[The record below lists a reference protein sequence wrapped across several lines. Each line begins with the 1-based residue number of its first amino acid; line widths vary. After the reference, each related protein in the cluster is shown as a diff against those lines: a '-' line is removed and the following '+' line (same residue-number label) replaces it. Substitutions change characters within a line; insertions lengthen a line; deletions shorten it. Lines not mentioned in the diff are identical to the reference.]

1 MYLSV
6 YLHVCLPVCLCV
18 SVCLSVY
25 VCVCLSAC
33 VYLCVCLSVWVYVC
47 LSIFLTVQ
55 TYSLAHSIS
64 FFICLILMLSGASS
78 RRNVTT
84 STLRFSNFTEATP
97 QGSPKINNKVFNF
110 INGGYQFVFENSR
123 YRQFSRDSSSCR
135 CIRHFS
141 HFE

>member
-1 MYLSV
+1 MCLSV
-6 YLHVCLPVCLCV
+6 YLHVCLPVCV
-18 SVCLSVY
+18 YVCLFVW

-33 VYLCVCLSVWVYVC
+33 VCVSVCVSVYLLDCTDL
-47 LSIFLTVQ
+47 FFG
-55 TYSLAHSIS
+55 SLHF
-64 FFICLILMLSGASS
+64 FFICLILMLLGASS

-110 INGGYQFVFENSR
+110 INGRYQFVFENSR
-123 YRQFSRDSSSCR
+123 YRQFSCDSSSCR

>member
-1 MYLSV
+1 MS
-6 YLHVCLPVCLCV
+6 VCLPVCLCMSVCVRVCV
-18 SVCLSVY
+18 SVCM
-25 VCVCLSAC
+25 C
-33 VYLCVCLSVWVYVC
+33 VYLCVC

-64 FFICLILMLSGASS
+64 FFICLILMFLGASS

-110 INGGYQFVFENSR
+110 IDGGYQFVFENSR
-123 YRQFSRDSSSCR
+123 YRQFSCDSSSCR
-135 CIRHFS
+135 CIRHIT